1 MSFEER
7 KQAFD
12 QRLAEIRARYEP
24 QIAALT
30 AKGKAIADDYEK
42 PSAVG
47 AVVGIDFK
55 VDWKDVELIFD
66 VPSITIEDKTVS
78 LDLPEFRSESQHIAF
93 DVPDVR
99 MVDRKVGEY
108 PEFYGLTVK
117 WSPIIIS
124 VPEPYMRRVD
134 IYFDLPS
141 VTMKRQEF
149 ILGLP
154 KVTMERVRW
163 VVGLPQFTVVNVS
176 VKTDEIKRSG
186 QALQEEAT
194 SVGAQLKQEIEAE
207 VAKFT
212 GSISA
217 AAYGTKTEITNQYN
231 SALGGVRSAIDGLLA
246 QGCDPIKVPTDNG
259 DVNLRKLYD
268 EIDAG
273 KARALL
279 EVDHSAGIVG

>member
-1 MSFEER
+1 MGHTATGCLIANGDA
-7 KQAFD
+7 QALWQLVAGHPSHD
-12 QRLAEIRARYEP
+12 KPLMLQE
-24 QIAALT
+24 QIAGFGLFCA
-30 AKGKAIADDYEK
+30 GEPGQNEI
-42 PSAVG
+42 G
-47 AVVGIDFK
+47 H
-55 VDWKDVELIFD
+55 
-66 VPSITIEDKTVS
+66 
-78 LDLPEFRSESQHIAF
+78 R
-93 DVPDVR
+93 R
-99 MVDRKVGEY
+99 VGEY